1 VNSERLWL
9 AILALTVFAAGTA
22 AGLLLA
28 LQLRPPQAADPFRA
42 YQERMVET
50 FGLDEERQENLRWIL
65 HDYQAKVEALKERN
79 LAALDGELVKIGR
92 DHRDLIRSKVVPERH
107 LREFDL
113 WVGGLPVLA
122 PGAKLH

>member
-1 VNSERLWL
+1 MTSERFWL
-9 AILALTVFAAGTA
+9 GILILTVFAAGI
-22 AGLLLA
+22 AGGFLVA
-28 LQLRPPQAADPFRA
+28 LQLRPPQAVEPFHV

-79 LAALDGELVKIGR
+79 LAALDAELVKIGR
-92 DHRDLIRSKVVPERH
+92 DHRELIRAKVVPERH

-113 WVGGLPVLA
+113 WVGGLPVQA
-122 PGAKLH
+122 PGAKLQ